1 MLRSSNARW
10 FRRQKLE
17 GQKFKVRRGEHSS
30 FNKMLAIKSED
41 VSIQHSYKCVCLL
54 AQSWERLRTSWPAS
68 LVESVNPWLTERLC
82 LIKVRWGA
90 TDKDRELHICPTHT
104 HMNIQRFAH
113 THTPCMYH
121 IYIQKINNTYAFSEI
136 RATLNQ
142 SHLQSKFKASLG
154 YISPYL
160 KSKIKWKEQKL
171 SCGSHQQILVI
182 LALGSLRQKHS
193 MFEGSLCCHCLMSS

>member
-1 MLRSSNARW
+1 
-10 FRRQKLE
+10 
-17 GQKFKVRRGEHSS
+17 
-30 FNKMLAIKSED
+30 
-41 VSIQHSYKCVCLL
+41 
-54 AQSWERLRTSWPAS
+54 
-68 LVESVNPWLTERLC
+68 
-82 LIKVRWGA
+82 
-90 TDKDRELHICPTHT
+90 
-104 HMNIQRFAH
+104 MNIQRFAH

-136 RATLNQ
+136 KATLNQ

-171 SCGSHQQILVI
+171 SCGSHQQMLVI

-193 MFEGSLCCHCLMSS
+193 MFEGSLCCHCLMSSQGFPASPTQSPSFDLMDQCCLRMPGSRVGDTGELLGYYTPSNVVSAIQ